1 MAKFILSAKNFMA
14 NEDAPTMVEYAL
26 LVALIGVVVAV
37 AASTHGK
44 VVSSLFNTV
53 ANSV

>member
-1 MAKFILSAKNFMA
+1 MAKFIVSAKKLIA
-14 NEDAPTMVEYAL
+14 NEDAPTMVEYGL
-26 LVALIGVVVAV
+26 LVALIAVIVVA